1 MLEIGD
7 LHNHEYDV
15 ERGPIKM
22 LNLGRR
28 LRAELLG
35 ATLFE
40 VQAGTAGV
48 YHLHHANEE
57 WLVVLEGAP
66 TVRTP
71 TEERELRPGQTVI
84 FPRGPEGA
92 HAISNYSGEP
102 TRWII
107 FSTMNHPEVGEYP
120 DAGVIG
126 VIVGD
131 APTPGRDAPFEG
143 FFPRGS
149 GLAYHEVVQRSTEPA
164 DPSGFS
170 SAHQSSRRTS
180 TDRRP

>member
-1 MLEIGD
+1 LGKRKGLGAMLEIRD
-7 LHNHEYDV
+7 LHGHEYDV
-15 ERGPIKM
+15 ERGPVKL
-22 LNLGRR
+22 LNLGRG
-28 LRAELLG
+28 LGAELLG

-40 VQAGTAGV
+40 VQAGTTGL

-57 WLVVLEGAP
+57 WLVVLEGTP
-66 TVRTP
+66 TLRTP
-71 TEERELRPGQTVI
+71 TEERELRPGQTAV
-84 FPRGPEGA
+84 FRRGPAGA
-92 HAISNYSGEP
+92 HAISNFSGEP
-102 TRWII
+102 ARWIV

-149 GLAYHEVVQRSTEPA
+149 GLAYDKVVERSTKPGE
-164 DPSGFS
+164 
-170 SAHQSSRRTS
+170 RTWAKRS
-180 TDRRP
+180 P